1 MADGSVIIEIE
12 GDSDELE
19 KALNNVSKDAESLA
33 DSVDDVSEAFED
45 ATDEAED
52 MADAIDDV
60 DEGGIDDATDAA
72 KALGSSAGDASDEV
86 DGVSNALDDVD
97 GGGLDDASGAAISL
111 GDSAG
116 GAAVEISDVAS
127 TLDGVDGSGLDDAA
141 NAASDLESSADG
153 AASVVDDISTS
164 LDAVDGGG
172 LDDAAGSADDLA
184 SGADGAASAAD
195 AVATALIGIDG
206 STLDSAASSAEN
218 LSSSLET
225 VAGNVGKMLGGDVFG
240 GLKGMLSS
248 LPIPAATAGVVAL
261 GGAVAVAGGVVAS
274 QIGSLAEYGDHID
287 KTSQKLGISAQ
298 AYQEWDAILQHS
310 GTSIDS
316 FGAAFK
322 TLSNA
327 AADGSKAT
335 TAAFEKLG
343 LSIQDVQS
351 MSKED
356 LFATVIS
363 RLQQMEDGTERTAIG
378 ADLLGRGIMELGP
391 LLNTSAEDTEA
402 MRQAVHDLGGV
413 MSDDAVKGSAAFQ
426 DSLQDLQTAA
436 KGAGRGILLELM
448 PLGTSIM
455 EGLTGALKAAHSI
468 LAPVLESVK
477 ASFASLKETINNT
490 FTPEQQAAICD
501 FLSNLAGL
509 LIALP
514 FAVVTTAVTLLVSV
528 FDALIQIG
536 KAVVDFFT
544 GLPSAVKSAV
554 ETVNNAASSAFESMR
569 NAISNAVDSIKKAVS
584 QAWDSVK
591 SATTGAMDNV
601 KSAVTN
607 AWNAVKSTVS
617 SVLDAIKSTVTSA
630 WNAVKSTITSVMDA
644 VKSTITNA
652 WNAVKTAVSN
662 AMDAVKSTI
671 TNAWNA
677 IKSTVTNAVN
687 NVKSTVTSAFDNIK
701 STISNA
707 MNAAKNT
714 VSSIFDSIKNAI
726 SDKIN
731 AAANVVKSAVDKI
744 KGAFNFSWSLP
755 PLKLPHISVTG
766 GVAPFGIGGKGS
778 LPKFSIAW
786 YAKGGVMKSP
796 TIFGVAG
803 NTLLGGGE
811 AGPEAIAPIKV
822 LQKYIKDAVS
832 GSMSDFVGRLKRA
845 VESETV
851 SISSV
856 LGSRVGESGGVSNHY
871 GGGTNINVYV
881 YGSAD
886 SPQKARDIGREIG
899 AETAREMRRRGLA
912 PA

>member
-1 MADGSVIIEIE
+1 MAADGSIIIEIE
-12 GDSDELE
+12 GDADELE
-19 KALNNVSKDAESLA
+19 KALDNVSKEAESLA
-33 DSVDDVSEAFED
+33 DSVDEVSEAFED

-72 KALGSSAGDASDEV
+72 KSLGSSAGDAADEV
-86 DGVSNALDDVD
+86 DGVSEALGDVD
-97 GGGLDDASGAAISL
+97 GGGLDDASVAAVSL

-127 TLDGVDGSGLDDAA
+127 TLDGVDGGGLDAAA

-153 AASVVDDISTS
+153 AASVVDDIPTS

-195 AVATALIGIDG
+195 AVATALSGIDG
-206 STLDSAASSAEN
+206 STLDGAASSAEN

-225 VAGNVGKMLGGDVFG
+225 VSGNVGKMLGGDVFG

-335 TAAFEKLG
+335 TEAFEKLG
-343 LSIQDVQS
+343 LSIQEVQS

-455 EGLTGALKAAHSI
+455 DGLTGALKKAQEI
-468 LAPVLESVK
+468 LAPVMESVK
-477 ASFASLKETINNT
+477 AAFDGLKETINNT
-490 FTPEQQAAICD
+490 FTPEQQAAISG
-501 FLSNLAGL
+501 FLEKLAGL

-528 FDALIQIG
+528 FDALIQVG
-536 KAVVDFFT
+536 KTVVDFFT
-544 GLPSAVKSAV
+544 GIPAAVKSAA

-569 NAISNAVDSIKKAVS
+569 NAISNAVNSI
-584 QAWDSVK
+584 
-591 SATTGAMDNV
+591 
-601 KSAVTN
+601 
-607 AWNAVKSTVS
+607 
-617 SVLDAIKSTVTSA
+617 
-630 WNAVKSTITSVMDA
+630 
-644 VKSTITNA
+644 
-652 WNAVKTAVSN
+652 KTAVSN
-662 AMDAVKSTI
+662 AWESVKTATSKTMESVKSAI
-671 TNAWNA
+671 SKAWDA

-714 VSSIFDSIKNAI
+714 VSSIFDAIKNAI

-832 GSMSDFVGRLKRA
+832 GSMSEFVGRLKRA

-851 SISSV
+851 SISSA

-871 GGGTNINVYV
+871 GGGTTINVYV
-881 YGSAD
+881 DGGAD
-886 SPQKARDIGREIG
+886 NPQKARNIGREIG

>member
-12 GDSDELE
+12 GDAGELE

-86 DGVSNALDDVD
+86 DGISNALDDVD

-141 NAASDLESSADG
+141 NAASDLESSADS
-153 AASVVDDISTS
+153 AAAVVDDISAS
-164 LDAVDGGG
+164 LDSVDGSG
-172 LDDAAGSADDLA
+172 LDDAASSADDLEA
-184 SGADGAASAAD
+184 GADGAASAAD
-195 AVATALIGIDG
+195 AVATALGGIDG

-327 AADGSKAT
+327 AADGSKST

-343 LSIQDVQS
+343 LSIQEVQS

-448 PLGTSIM
+448 PIGTSIM
-455 EGLTGALKAAHSI
+455 DGLTGALKKAQEI
-468 LAPVLESVK
+468 LAPVMESVK
-477 ASFASLKETINNT
+477 AAFDSLKETINNT
-490 FTPEQQAAICD
+490 FTPEQQAAISG
-501 FLSNLAGL
+501 FLENLAGL
-509 LIALP
+509 LLALP

-528 FDALIQIG
+528 FDLLVQAG
-536 KAVVDFFT
+536 AAVVEFFQ
-544 GLPSAVKSAV
+544 GLPSISEIASSVSSAV
-554 ETVNNAASSAFESMR
+554 SSAFESLKT
-569 NAISNAVDSIKKAVS
+569 AISTAVENAKTAVS
-584 QAWDSVK
+584 NAWESVK
-591 SATTGAMDNV
+591 SATSKTMESVKSTISKAWENV
-601 KSAVTN
+601 KT
-607 AWNAVKSTVS
+607 TVS
-617 SVLDAIKSTVTSA
+617 SVLDAIKSAVTGA

-644 VKSTITNA
+644 VKS
-652 WNAVKTAVSN
+652 AVKSAWES
-662 AMDAVKSTI
+662 VKSTI
-671 TNAWNA
+671 SSVLDS
-677 IKSTVTNAVN
+677 IKSTVSSIWDGIKTTITNAVN
-687 NVKSTVTSAFDNIK
+687 NVKSTVSSVFENIK

-707 MNAAKNT
+707 LNSAKTT
-714 VSSIFDSIKNAI
+714 VTSIFDSIKTAI
-726 SDKIN
+726 TDKIN
-731 AAANVVKSAVDKI
+731 AARDTVKNAIEKI
-744 KGAFNFSWSLP
+744 KSFFNFSWSLP

-832 GSMSDFVGRLKRA
+832 GSMSEFVDRMKRA

-856 LGSRVGESGGVSNHY
+856 LGSRVGEAGGVSNHY